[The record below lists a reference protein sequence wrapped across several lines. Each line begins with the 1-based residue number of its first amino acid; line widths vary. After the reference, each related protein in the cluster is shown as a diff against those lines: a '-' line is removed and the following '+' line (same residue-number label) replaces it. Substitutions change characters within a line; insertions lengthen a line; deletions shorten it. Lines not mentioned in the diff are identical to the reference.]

1 MTDEYKGMTHTIVD
15 LLFDSASQKRMKMKN
30 TLRPDD
36 GPREKQK
43 NVSRPGDPAPDKDG
57 SNLTKEGEQQKVD
70 EAAWTKKQGACPTC
84 DGEGVDE
91 WRNPCDT
98 CGGDGKSHEQREKDG
113 DKPVHPPK
121 RHVKEETVDEDSTTD
136 ALLAIAQVSNV
147 NAQLINR
154 QHKAKENRAR
164 EQARRDK
171 DTKKWAQNKD
181 RWAKWKLDQKAKAQ
195 GYESHEAK
203 LKNPLAEALDKV
215 GGKTLAAYVPK
226 NPHFAGDR
234 FELRD
239 MGTHHAILK
248 THQDGKS
255 IVNQWGGLS
264 SSNNGEPKYIAKRW
278 KALKNTDA
286 KLANGDYRTKTFAK
300 PYSGKP
306 LSEESMDE
314 GKYVEPPY
322 NETQVLTGTY
332 KKRIHK
338 DAAKKNPVAAA
349 LASPHLKPKVVKS
362 KKLYNRKK
370 LKAIDEEIAMTVP
383 LFIRML
389 EFAKEDAKTD
399 MDLHKATENIINL
412 HDDGK
417 IELSMDDY
425 DTIVNLKKDL
435 DESGWGDQAPPPP
448 EGNQQ
453 QYEAEMAARKASA
466 KKRRGK
472 EGAFNNAAQKN
483 KGGWKASGASL
494 KAWLTSEEVKKLE
507 IEDVGKVKKK
517 TEVDIDP
524 QTDKTKLQTTKT
536 KPMFAET
543 RLSDLSSPAAMREIG
558 ALGIR
563 TEGPKPDSKSR
574 KEAEDMAKW
583 WKQGHKSY
591 HNAKNKKPL
600 PEETKPMFDEA
611 KKHFNNYGYGNAPN
625 DYDEGPQPDKKSKKE
640 AEEIAKFAKQFQG
653 KTFGGF
659 KITGSLTPADIEQG
673 ARIRSKLNKM
683 RESINETSAKKARA
697 YSIAA
702 KQEMW
707 DLNFGDQERKL
718 NNRVD
723 GVKRAES
730 IVKNKRKLK
739 EESLNEDSKVKIQY
753 QNSAGIW
760 ITARTTS
767 ENTSDIMLAMQ
778 SIRKT
783 YDRNRV
789 RAVDSRGNL
798 LDMMANPEVTELE
811 PIHWPKIAMGESKK
825 PGWFIKATALFAAP
839 DSPAGKYA
847 MYRIAKAEAEDA
859 QDRADARN
867 DKMIAAMRETKSK
880 KFSFNEATLAKKKG
894 GGPKR
899 AGLEPMEPKFS
910 DSIQLVAAHTKWNAG
925 AQHTY
930 RHEDGSKTRVNQ
942 EMGKRIYD
950 VFHSTPSRFRSD
962 IVEKMHGSADGL
974 AHALKHGWHGLKK

>member
-43 NVSRPGDPAPDKDG
+43 NVSRPGDPAPDEDG
-57 SNLTKEGEQQKVD
+57 SNLTKEGEQQK
-70 EAAWTKKQGACPTC
+70 
-84 DGEGVDE
+84 
-91 WRNPCDT
+91 
-98 CGGDGKSHEQREKDG
+98 
-113 DKPVHPPK
+113 
-121 RHVKEETVDEDSTTD
+121 VDEDSTTD

-338 DAAKKNPVAAA
+338 DAAKSEFPRIENDKEFKKRWPDKPAKKNPVAKA
-349 LASPHLKPKVVKS
+349 LSSPHLKPKTIKS

-653 KTFGGF
+653 KTFGGI

-739 EESLNEDSKVKIQY
+739 EENLNEDSKVKIQY